1 MDRQGGYLNVFSPV
15 DPGMMQYGSTSAS
28 QSISPYLNVDPAY
41 LNQGSPEWIFP
52 EGASRQRGRFELAF
66 SQIGGAVMTGAF
78 LGGVQG
84 FFGGYKQMG
93 SSNQIASIKRTQ
105 LLNHITKRGAGTANT
120 LGVVAVMYSGFGVLF
135 SWLRGVDDEVN
146 TIAAGTT
153 TGLLYKSSAG
163 LRKCGVGGAIGL
175 GLTTVYCLWTS
186 KDRLK
191 QMFHIA

>member
-1 MDRQGGYLNVFSPV
+1 MFPSV
-15 DPGMMQYGSTSAS
+15 DPGVMQYGSSAGV

-41 LNQGSPEWIFP
+41 LHQDAPQWIFP

-84 FFGGYKQMG
+84 FYGGYKQM
-93 SSNQIASIKRTQ
+93 SALEQKASVRRTQ
-105 LLNHITKRGAGTANT
+105 FLNHITKRGAGTANT

-146 TIAAGTT
+146 TIAAGTA
-153 TGLLYKSSAG
+153 TGLLYKSSGG
-163 LRKCGVGGAIGL
+163 LRKCGIGGAVGL
-175 GLTTVYCLWTS
+175 GLTSIYCLWT
-186 KDRLK
+186 R
-191 QMFHIA
+191 M